1 MRMSLP
7 KKASSFKLP
16 RPLKRCLK
24 EDAAAA
30 GHTNV
35 SAILRAILER
45 HYLVRLD
52 QDHDAHHR
60 RRQL

>member
-24 EDAAAA
+24 EDAVAA

-45 HYLVRLD
+45 HYRMRLD
-52 QDHDAHHR
+52 RASPSHNR
-60 RRQL
+60 RNM

>member
-30 GHTNV
+30 GHRNV
-35 SAILRAILER
+35 SAILRTILER
-45 HYLVRLD
+45 HYRARLGRT
-52 QDHDAHHR
+52 HPAHQSR
-60 RRQL
+60 SL